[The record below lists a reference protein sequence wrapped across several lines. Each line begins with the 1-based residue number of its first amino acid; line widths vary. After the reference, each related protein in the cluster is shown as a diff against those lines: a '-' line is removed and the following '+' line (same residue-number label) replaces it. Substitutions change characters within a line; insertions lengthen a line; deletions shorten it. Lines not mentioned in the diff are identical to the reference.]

1 MDKKMKKAAFITLGC
16 KVNTYESE
24 GMKRLFEENGY
35 VIVSPD
41 QSADVYVINTCTVTH
56 LSDRKSR
63 QMIRKV
69 KRINPDAVVA
79 AVGCYAQ
86 VAPDEVSAIEG
97 VNLVVGNNHKAD
109 IVRLVNEAT
118 NNSQETAVSEWKY
131 LKEYENLWIDSYGE
145 RVRAILKIQDGCDQF
160 CSYCIIP
167 YARGSVR
174 SRDPEDILNEAGRL
188 SENGFSEIVLT
199 GIHLTSYGKDTR
211 DISLFDILKS
221 LNGIEGIKR
230 IRLGSL
236 EPMFMTSELIH
247 RLSGLEKLCPHFHL
261 SLQSGCDETLKRM
274 NRRYTTNDYINI
286 VKNIRNSFLHAAITT
301 DIMVGFPGETD
312 DEFNQTCNFVE
323 QIGFSQAHIFQYS
336 RRKGTRASDME
347 DQVPSSVKERR
358 SKILIDICEKSKI
371 NFRDNLL
378 GKVMEVLF
386 ENEKG
391 GMWEGHT
398 TNYVPVRVLSDT
410 PLTGCIYS
418 VKLLERREDY
428 ILGQII

>member
-1 MDKKMKKAAFITLGC
+1 MKKAAFITLGC

>member
-1 MDKKMKKAAFITLGC
+1 
-16 KVNTYESE
+16 
-24 GMKRLFEENGY
+24 
-35 VIVSPD
+35 
-41 QSADVYVINTCTVTH
+41 
-56 LSDRKSR
+56 
-63 QMIRKV
+63 
-69 KRINPDAVVA
+69 
-79 AVGCYAQ
+79 
-86 VAPDEVSAIEG
+86 
-97 VNLVVGNNHKAD
+97 
-109 IVRLVNEAT
+109 
-118 NNSQETAVSEWKY
+118 
-131 LKEYENLWIDSYGE
+131 
-145 RVRAILKIQDGCDQF
+145 
-160 CSYCIIP
+160 
-167 YARGSVR
+167 
-174 SRDPEDILNEAGRL
+174 
-188 SENGFSEIVLT
+188 
-199 GIHLTSYGKDTR
+199 
-211 DISLFDILKS
+211 
-221 LNGIEGIKR
+221 IKR